1 MARCRSRRAACTGMS
16 DLPDPPPMTIWSP
29 GFNSWGHRCKL
40 AAGTLSV
47 TTDREIAD
55 ADRWINE
62 HYLFMGPS
70 GPVA

>member
-1 MARCRSRRAACTGMS
+1 
-16 DLPDPPPMTIWSP
+16 MTIWSP